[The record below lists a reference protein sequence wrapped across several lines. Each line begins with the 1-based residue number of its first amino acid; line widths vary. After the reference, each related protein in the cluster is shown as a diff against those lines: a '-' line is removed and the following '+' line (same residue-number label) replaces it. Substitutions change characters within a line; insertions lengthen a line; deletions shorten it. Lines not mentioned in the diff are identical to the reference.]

1 MSVLLLANDIF
12 QSTPFTCSRAPFHPE
27 AQLTFWKFLHPNPLQ
42 SNCQRFSLS
51 TKASK
56 VLAVPILV
64 DKPTRKESLSSETT
78 SAQRDAGFGRKP
90 SWFFGYFFN
99 EWNKGAV
106 KKKRSFHSK
115 CLYGSKRLCTL
126 FDCIEWCTK
135 RYPYIIQ
142 TYGIFSG

>member
-90 SWFFGYFFN
+90 SWFFGAFYLD

-106 KKKRSFHSK
+106 KKTEVSIANAYMAQKDCGPFKRMD
-115 CLYGSKRLCTL
+115 
-126 FDCIEWCTK
+126 DCIEWCTK
-135 RYPYIIQ
+135 RYPRII
-142 TYGIFSG
+142 